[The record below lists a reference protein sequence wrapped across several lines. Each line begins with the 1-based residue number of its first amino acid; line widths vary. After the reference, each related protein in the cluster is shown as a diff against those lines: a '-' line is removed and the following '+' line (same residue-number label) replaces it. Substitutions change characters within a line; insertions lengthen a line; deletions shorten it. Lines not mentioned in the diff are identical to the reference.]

1 MSKIERSY
9 LPKYRELKKLIL
21 EYSFENDSK
30 AIQELAR
37 LLMMEV
43 KEIHNEKNILDQID
57 EAKRL
62 FIMNPNK
69 YLGKKL
75 IEISI

>member
-1 MSKIERSY
+1 MLKIESAH

-21 EYSFENDSK
+21 EYSFDNDSK

-43 KEIHNEKNILDQID
+43 KEIHKEKNILDQIE

-62 FIMNPNK
+62 FIMNKNK

>member
-1 MSKIERSY
+1 MLH

-21 EYSFENDSK
+21 EYSFENNSK

-43 KEIHNEKNILDQID
+43 KEIHKEKNILDQIE

>member
-1 MSKIERSY
+1 MSKIGK
-9 LPKYRELKKLIL
+9 LHLLKYRELKKLIL

-30 AIQELAR
+30 AIQDLAK
-37 LLMMEV
+37 LLMVEV
-43 KEIHNEKNILDQID
+43 KEIHKEKNILDQIE

>member
-1 MSKIERSY
+1 MSKIDSSY
-9 LPKYRELKKLIL
+9 IPKFRELKKLIL

-30 AIQELAR
+30 AIQDLAR

-43 KEIHNEKNILDQID
+43 KEIHKEKNILDQIE

>member
-1 MSKIERSY
+1 MSKIDISY

-30 AIQELAR
+30 AIQELAK
-37 LLMMEV
+37 LLMIEV
-43 KEIHNEKNILDQID
+43 KEIHKEKNILDQIE

>member
-1 MSKIERSY
+1 MSY
-9 LPKYRELKKLIL
+9 LPKFRELKKLIL

-30 AIQELAR
+30 AIQDLAL

-43 KEIHNEKNILDQID
+43 KEIHKEKNILDQIE

>member
-1 MSKIERSY
+1 MSY

-21 EYSFENDSK
+21 EYSFDNDSK

-43 KEIHNEKNILDQID
+43 KEIHKEKNILDQIE

>member
-1 MSKIERSY
+1 MV
-9 LPKYRELKKLIL
+9 
-21 EYSFENDSK
+21 
-30 AIQELAR
+30 
-37 LLMMEV
+37 EV
-43 KEIHNEKNILDQID
+43 KEIHKEKNILDQIE

>member
-1 MSKIERSY
+1 MSKIDSSY

-30 AIQELAR
+30 AIQDLAR
-37 LLMMEV
+37 LLIIEV
-43 KEIHNEKNILDQID
+43 KEIHKEKNILDQIE

>member
-1 MSKIERSY
+1 MSKIDSSY

-43 KEIHNEKNILDQID
+43 KEIHREKNILDQIE